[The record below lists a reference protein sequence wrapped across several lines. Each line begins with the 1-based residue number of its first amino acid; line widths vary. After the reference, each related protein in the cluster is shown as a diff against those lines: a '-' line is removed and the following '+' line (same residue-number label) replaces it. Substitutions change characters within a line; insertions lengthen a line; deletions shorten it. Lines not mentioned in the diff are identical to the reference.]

1 MRRTKIVCTIGPSSD
16 EPEQIAALLKAG
28 MNVARLNLSHGSR
41 NEQLGKARLIK
52 EVSSTLRIPCAI
64 MADLR
69 GPEIRTVQKAESLE
83 LTRKDSLEIN
93 LDREPAGNDAIA
105 CSHPEILVKSM
116 PGDRLILGDGAII
129 LEVVESQATKLL
141 TKVIDGGM
149 LFPKQRITLPGK
161 AVDLPALVEED
172 YLDIEAFS
180 KEGVDF
186 FAQSFVR
193 SASDIAILRKELTAF
208 NSTAS
213 IVAKIEKASA
223 VDNSDEIL
231 EFADAIMVA
240 RGDLGIE
247 MPPEDV
253 PIIQKDL
260 IKSAMLKGKPVIIAT
275 QMLESMI
282 DNIRPTR
289 AEASDVAN
297 AIFDGADAI
306 MLSGETATGNYPV
319 AAVKMMDK
327 IAVKTEGTIDYGFLL
342 KQKRSWLRNDPTSA
356 ISYSSCELA
365 ENLDAKAI
373 ITSTQSGTTARQVS
387 RYRPGTPIIAITT
400 SKETFNKLL
409 LSWGITPA
417 FVTPGRNTDELFD
430 KAHSKALELNAAKP
444 GEILIITAGVL
455 VNMPG
460 TTNLI
465 KVQVA

>member
-1 MRRTKIVCTIGPSSD
+1 MRKTKIVCTIGPSSD
-16 EPEQIAALLKAG
+16 SPDKIAALLKAG
-28 MNVARLNLSHGSR
+28 MNVARINLSHGAR
-41 NEQLGKARLIK
+41 AEQLEKVRLIK
-52 EVSSTLRIPCAI
+52 KVSAKLGIPCAV

-69 GPEIRTVQKAESLE
+69 GPEIRTVQKAESLD
-83 LTRKDSLEIN
+83 LVRGNFLEVN
-93 LDREPAGNDAIA
+93 LDHEPATDQAIA
-105 CSHPEILVKSM
+105 SSHPEILIKSV
-116 PGDRLILGDGAII
+116 PGDKLILGDGAIV
-129 LEVVESQATKLL
+129 LEVVESHSTKLI
-141 TKVIDGGM
+141 TKVIDGGV
-149 LFPKQRITLPGK
+149 LFPRQRITMPGK
-161 AVDLPALVEED
+161 SVDLPALVEED
-172 YLDIEAFS
+172 YLDITAFS
-180 KEGVDF
+180 KEEVDF

-193 SASDIAILRKELTAF
+193 FASDIAILRKELEA
-208 NSTAS
+208 NGSRAS
-213 IVAKIEKASA
+213 IVAKIEKAAA
-223 VDNSDEIL
+223 VENADKIL
-231 EFADAIMVA
+231 VFADALMVA

-247 MPPEDV
+247 MAPEDV
-253 PIIQKDL
+253 PIIQKNL

-327 IAVKTEGTIDYGFLL
+327 IAVKTEQTIDYGFLL

-365 ENLDAKAI
+365 ENLDARAI

-387 RYRPGTPIIAITT
+387 RYRPGTPIIAVT
-400 SKETFNKLL
+400 SSLDTFNKLL
-409 LSWGITPA
+409 LSWGVTPA
-417 FVTPGRNTDELFD
+417 IVSPGKNTDELFD
-430 KAHSKALELNAAKP
+430 KARSKALELDAARP

-455 VNMPG
+455 VNTPG